1 MLKWRNQC
9 ICVYLRVTSVS
20 APVSSRHQQDGNAR
34 VSVRLCEKEAKICN
48 MDMDNFIVHG
58 KLEDIY
64 GDLAGDIL
72 KRFRKDFTHFTIKS
86 KDHHS

>member
-1 MLKWRNQC
+1 M
-9 ICVYLRVTSVS
+9 YLRVTSVS

-34 VSVRLCEKEAKICN
+34 VSVRLCETKCEKEAKICN

-72 KRFRKDFTHFTIKS
+72 KSFRKDFTHFTIKS

>member
-1 MLKWRNQC
+1 MKMNKPVHLRLSVLDVSKMVMHEYRYD
-9 ICVYLRVTSVS
+9 CVK
-20 APVSSRHQQDGNAR
+20 PK
-34 VSVRLCEKEAKICN
+34 CEKKAKICN

-64 GDLAGDIL
+64 GDLAGDIF
-72 KRFRKDFTHFTIKS
+72 KIFRKDFTHFTIKS

>member
-1 MLKWRNQC
+1 
-9 ICVYLRVTSVS
+9 
-20 APVSSRHQQDGNAR
+20 
-34 VSVRLCEKEAKICN
+34 

-72 KRFRKDFTHFTIKS
+72 KIFRKDFTHFTIKS

>member
-1 MLKWRNQC
+1 MK
-9 ICVYLRVTSVS
+9 
-20 APVSSRHQQDGNAR
+20 PK
-34 VSVRLCEKEAKICN
+34 CEKEAKICN

>member
-1 MLKWRNQC
+1 
-9 ICVYLRVTSVS
+9 
-20 APVSSRHQQDGNAR
+20 
-34 VSVRLCEKEAKICN
+34 

-72 KRFRKDFTHFTIKS
+72 KSFRKDFTHFTIKS